1 MKAVVYNKKGSPNKL
16 IYSDIDKPVPNDIEV
31 LIKIVSVSANA
42 ADYRSM
48 RMGLIPKRRIF
59 GADIAGKVES
69 VGNKIQK
76 FKPGD
81 EVMGDLAGCGFGG
94 FAEYVVA
101 PEKVL
106 IHKPAK
112 ISFEDA
118 ASLPI
123 AGITALQA
131 LRNKG
136 NIQKGQKALI
146 VGSGGGVGTFAVQLA
161 KYFGSVV
168 TAVCGP
174 NNIEQTKSLGADYV
188 IDYTKED
195 FTRGKE
201 RYDLILAVNG
211 NYSLLACRR
220 ILNPNGTYVMVGG
233 ALSQIFKSLLFGWLM
248 SIGSKKI
255 RSLAAK
261 SDQNDLEFMARLTED
276 DIIRPVIDRRYPLDK
291 TADAMRYIGE
301 GHAKGKVIINVE

>member
-69 VGNKIQK
+69 VGNKIQR